1 MFKKLLM
8 IVTALMLV
16 FILVSPVQAASRD
29 MWAQV
34 YSWDGSINA
43 SGRLELTEITTGVI
57 FQVLKT
63 TNGLMETLTEYNDST
78 ATSLTNPVSTTNYAL
93 GTVMKSA
100 GVLSFRTDPTDA
112 GDENVDLV
120 VVDTAGGYTTFV
132 EDFNRYDH
140 TIIIDERP
148 GIQHIGMVPVFFLAG
163 GTEVDT
169 GVDFDYHT
177 LIHDVKAMVTVV
189 DAAETIDIGTL
200 SSGTAGDANGFRS
213 LVSVATAGI
222 PTDTAVITAGTNL
235 DYSPVSTYGALLVTA
250 ITGTDAV
257 SNGGGSTNL
266 GGYLITGANE
276 QSLTYT
282 PSSSDTFYGYIVILF
297 TRLR

>member
-1 MFKKLLM
+1 MFKKLLK

-16 FILVSPVQAASRD
+16 LILVSPVQAGSKD

-43 SGRLELTEITTGVI
+43 SGRLEVTPIATGVI

-63 TNGLMETLTEYNDST
+63 TTGLMETLTEYGDST

-100 GVLSFRTDPTDA
+100 GVLSFRVDPTDA
-112 GDENVDLV
+112 GDENVDLI

-140 TIIIDERP
+140 TIVIDERP
-148 GIQHIGMVPVFFLAG
+148 DVTHIAMVPVFFLAG

-169 GVDFDYHT
+169 GIDFDYNT
-177 LIHDVKAMVTVV
+177 LIHDVKAEVTVV
-189 DAAETIDIGTL
+189 DAGETIDIGTL
-200 SSGTAGDANGFRS
+200 SGGTAGDANGFRS
-213 LVSVATAGI
+213 LVSVAATGI
-222 PTDTAVITAGTNL
+222 PTDTAVITGGTTI
-235 DYSPVSTYGALLVTA
+235 DYVPVTTYGDLLVTA
-250 ITGTDAV
+250 ITGSDVIATV
-257 SNGGGSTNL
+257 GGATML
-266 GGYLITGANE
+266 GGYLITGENE

-282 PSSSDTFYGYIVILF
+282 PSSSDTFYGYIYVLF